1 MAKRTQAKAVPRTPL
16 SKERVLRAAV
26 ELADAHGVEA
36 VSMRRLAQELGVE
49 AMSLYNH
56 VANKDEILD
65 GLVETVASEVEIPS
79 DADDWKGALR
89 TIAVSAREVLVR
101 HRWAS
106 SLWMARG
113 KPGPARL
120 AYGEALLRTLR
131 EGGFSE
137 DLTYH
142 AFHILE
148 ALILGVATMHMN
160 LPREGELA
168 KMAERFADLV
178 PVDEYPYLVEH
189 VRQHMDPRMAE
200 QSGYEFGIDLIIDG
214 LERARDA

>member
-1 MAKRTQAKAVPRTPL
+1 MATQTDPAPQPRVPL

-65 GLVETVASEVEIPS
+65 GLVETVAAEVEIPS
-79 DADDWKGALR
+79 DPDDWKVALR
-89 TIAVSAREVLVR
+89 AIALSAREVLVR
-101 HRWAS
+101 HKWAS

-113 KPGPARL
+113 TPGPARL

-131 EGGFSE
+131 EG
-137 DLTYH
+137 
-142 AFHILE
+142 
-148 ALILGVATMHMN
+148 
-160 LPREGELA
+160 
-168 KMAERFADLV
+168 
-178 PVDEYPYLVEH
+178 
-189 VRQHMDPRMAE
+189 
-200 QSGYEFGIDLIIDG
+200 
-214 LERARDA
+214 